1 MINPNNEK
9 ELTNA
14 IKNILTNNKL
24 RQNLIKNGLERAKTF
39 TTINTAKNT
48 LKHILS
54 VWTIIFKKHIIKTI
68 LMSLWRS
75 IKGGFERFSEFV
87 KPFTDKVN
95 LVVNTVLL
103 SIVYF
108 IGVGFTSVSAK
119 LVGKKFLK
127 LEKENTNSYWIDK
140 EQNNSKESYFRQF

>member
-1 MINPNNEK
+1 M
-9 ELTNA
+9 
-14 IKNILTNNKL
+14 
-24 RQNLIKNGLERAKTF
+24 
-39 TTINTAKNT
+39 TI
-48 LKHILS
+48 
-54 VWTIIFKKHIIKTI
+54 
-68 LMSLWRS
+68 WRT
-75 IKGGFERFSEFV
+75 IKGSFERFSEFV

-108 IGVGFTSVSAK
+108 IGVGFTSISAK

-140 EQNNSKESYFRQF
+140 EQNFSKESYFRQF

>member
-1 MINPNNEK
+1 
-9 ELTNA
+9 
-14 IKNILTNNKL
+14 
-24 RQNLIKNGLERAKTF
+24 
-39 TTINTAKNT
+39 
-48 LKHILS
+48 
-54 VWTIIFKKHIIKTI
+54 
-68 LMSLWRS
+68 MSIWRS
-75 IKGGFERFSEFV
+75 IKGGFERFSEFI

-127 LEKENTNSYWIDK
+127 LEKENVNSYWIDK
-140 EQNNSKESYFRQF
+140 TQNNSKESYLRKF